1 MKRNYADGENEN
13 INFFVGFEVEHTPAW
28 SKFTLFITGLHPID
42 LIQSLVDEYN
52 VDHIFFG
59 ANHSYDPHGS
69 DEHSN
74 WESMIKHFLD
84 KKYLCTLDIPINQVE
99 EFNDSCLCEYNN
111 FIPQIRVPIP
121 YFKLWNYNTT
131 IKIDDIGFN
140 QTNPGVWC
148 HTLHSLTSRKHFTNW
163 EEYTADR
170 IISPK

>member
-13 INFFVGFEVEHTPAW
+13 VNFFIGFEVEQTPAW
-28 SKFTLFITGLHPID
+28 GKYTLFVTGFH
-42 LIQSLVDEYN
+42 SKETVEKLVEEYN

-59 ANHSYDPHGS
+59 ANHSYDPYNAG
-69 DEHSN
+69 EHAV
-74 WESMIKHFLD
+74 WENMIKYFLD

-99 EFNDSCLCEYNN
+99 EFNDSCLCDYNN

-140 QTNPGVWC
+140 RTNPGVWC
-148 HTLHSLTSRKHFTNW
+148 HSLHTLTDRSKFTDW
-163 EEYTADR
+163 EEYGADR
-170 IISPK
+170 IISPN